1 MDAVVIMSRIPVP
14 GKTKTRLEGF
24 LTSRECADLHRAFL
38 KDILTVHTDRNKF
51 LSYGDEGPFELIE
64 DILPYDIETF
74 PQRGE
79 SLGEKMKNIFIHLF
93 GLGYESVVLFG
104 ADIPEI
110 TGKDIENA
118 LKKLKENDLV
128 FGSTLDG
135 GYYLVGMKKLHE
147 IVFSDEIK
155 WGSGSVFEETIN
167 LIKKKGIDVDLIDVH
182 EDIDTKD
189 DLINLYKRIKNTS
202 GCKNT
207 KRFVEGLGERIDGKT
222 NR

>member
-1 MDAVVIMSRIPVP
+1 
-14 GKTKTRLEGF
+14 
-24 LTSRECADLHRAFL
+24 
-38 KDILTVHTDRNKF
+38 
-51 LSYGDEGPFELIE
+51 
-64 DILPYDIETF
+64 
-74 PQRGE
+74 
-79 SLGEKMKNIFIHLF
+79 
-93 GLGYESVVLFG
+93 
-104 ADIPEI
+104 
-110 TGKDIENA
+110 
-118 LKKLKENDLV
+118 
-128 FGSTLDG
+128 
-135 GYYLVGMKKLHE
+135 MKKLHE

-155 WGSGSVFEETIN
+155 WGSASVFEETIN

>member
-24 LTSRECADLHRAFL
+24 LTSKECADLHRAFL
-38 KDILTVHTDRNKF
+38 KDILTMRTDKNKF
-51 LSYGDEGPFELIE
+51 LSYGDEGPLELVE
-64 DILPYDIETF
+64 NILPYDVETF

-79 SLGEKMKNIFIHLF
+79 NLGEKMKNVFIHLF
-93 GLGYESVVLFG
+93 SLGYENIVLFG

-110 TGKDIENA
+110 TETDIENA
-118 LKKLKENDLV
+118 LKKLKKSDLV
-128 FGSTLDG
+128 FGPTLDG
-135 GYYLVGMKKLHE
+135 GYYLVGMKKIHE

-155 WGSGSVFEETIN
+155 WGSASVFEKTIN
-167 LIKKKGIDVDLIDVH
+167 LIKKKGIDVDLIDIQ

-202 GCKNT
+202 VCKNT
-207 KRFVEGLGERIDGKT
+207 EKFVEGLGERIDGKT